1 MQPNSEVTKIYYTY
15 SHFSIQIC
23 QIFEPGSLQIS
34 WLSFEHQF
42 FLVEWVAHPGA
53 PGVES
58 FRLIKADGQEVC
70 CARGA
75 GGEGGDLFKLA
86 LGGFL
91 GSSAGSE
98 IEHAW

>member
-1 MQPNSEVTKIYYTY
+1 M
-15 SHFSIQIC
+15 
-23 QIFEPGSLQIS
+23 
-34 WLSFEHQF
+34 
-42 FLVEWVAHPGA
+42 AHPGA

-91 GSSAGSE
+91 GLSAGSE
-98 IEHAW
+98 MEHA